1 MSDDRRQSAVSQ
13 FFYDSNAGTVM
24 GRTGRSWAKIL
35 LFYAIYYSFLA
46 IIFFVSLETM
56 RAISKPA
63 ESEKRLPAPTQSRVD
78 QPGLTVYPH
87 QENRDD
93 NDGLLYPVCFNKT
106 FEQSRYYQDLELFFE
121 SYDDKSLT
129 DFTSPDVKEYV
140 QNWKDTVRTSYTS
153 KKFTVFLALNKVL
166 NFELKGVTSLKNTT
180 GNYEFEHKDVLEQDK
195 FDKDSAYFNC
205 LSLNEKGE
213 ITKKSA
219 DSTATIDLANTKP
232 DQPGRIAVQDYNAQA
247 KKLKS
252 EEKRKD
258 DERKIVKPFV
268 AFEVD
273 FTKMK
278 PGDKQK
284 FVCFPIA
291 GNINNSEQSDLTREK
306 YGKNGLGKLEFGFEL
321 FDSNN
326 DDDAVRCSKTE

>member
-1 MSDDRRQSAVSQ
+1 
-13 FFYDSNAGTVM
+13 
-24 GRTGRSWAKIL
+24 
-35 LFYAIYYSFLA
+35 
-46 IIFFVSLETM
+46 M

-63 ESEKRLPAPTQSRVD
+63 ESKDRLAAPTQSRVD

-93 NDGLLYPVCFNKT
+93 NDGLVYPVCFNTT
-106 FEQSRYYQDLELFFE
+106 FKESRYYQDLELFFE
-121 SYDDKSLT
+121 SYDVESVT
-129 DFTSPDVKEYV
+129 NFTSPDVKEYV
-140 QNWKDTVRTSYTS
+140 QNWKKTVNDSYTNN
-153 KKFTVFLALNKVL
+153 KFTVFLALNKVL

-180 GNYEFEHKDVLEQDK
+180 GDYEFEHQDVLQQDK

-273 FTKMK
+273 FSKMK
-278 PGDKQK
+278 LGDKQK

-321 FDSNN
+321 LDAN
-326 DDDAVRCSKTE
+326 DDKNDEKCKKK

>member
-13 FFYDSNAGTVM
+13 FFYDSKAGTVM

-56 RAISKPA
+56 KAISKPT
-63 ESEKRLPAPTQSRVD
+63 ESKTRLAAPTQSRLD

-93 NDGLLYPVCFNKT
+93 NDGLLYPVCFGKD
-106 FEQSRYYQDLELFFE
+106 FVESRYYQDLETFFE
-121 SYDDKSLT
+121 SYDDKSVT
-129 DFTSPDVKEYV
+129 NFTSPDVKEYIK
-140 QNWKDTVRTSYTS
+140 NWKETVEKGYT
-153 KKFTVFLALNKVL
+153 KNKFTVFLALNKVL
-166 NFELKGVTSLKNTT
+166 NFELTGVTSLKNTT
-180 GNYEFEHKDVLEQDK
+180 GDFEFEHKVVLEQEK

-232 DQPGRIAVQDYNAQA
+232 AQPGRIAVKDYNDQA

-252 EEKRKD
+252 EEKRSD
-258 DERKIVKPFV
+258 EERKIVKPFV

-273 FTKMK
+273 FNKMK
-278 PGDKQK
+278 KGDKQK

-291 GNINNSEQSDLTREK
+291 GNINNSEQSDKTREK
-306 YGKNGLGKLEFGFEL
+306 YGKNGLGKLEFGFEI
-321 FDSNN
+321 FDA
-326 DDDAVRCSKTE
+326 DDDKCDKVEE